1 MTISSNATPTSLPTK
16 NDWVNVTAGWSL
28 GDDFANMSGD
38 VSDGSLTCNLGS
50 VPQYCATLF
59 TCSIIVGNASE
70 KYQCGVFKNGTL
82 VPEHVFEVE
91 LGTSDEYSV
100 ALSGVDEMKSG
111 DVFDVRVRCTTRNT
125 TSITITRG
133 NLNIFTIT
141 GPAGP
146 TGYTGP
152 IGPTGATGYTGHTGP
167 TGFTGP
173 TGYTGPLGP
182 TGPTGYT
189 GYSGPAGANTSLSN
203 LANPTAI
210 NVAALTFTGPG
221 GLTAGGSDQDLTLT
235 PSGTGKVSIAS
246 SVDVPTG
253 SSYLYNGVPM
263 VNAQTA
269 LNNVFFGNSG
279 NLTTTA
285 ANNLAVGGGALHSV
299 VDGGDNVAIGT
310 NALYHLTGGDNNVA
324 LGFNTLLF
332 LSTGS
337 QNCAMGTETLG
348 SLTTGNYNIGVGN
361 SALAYEETGSQ
372 NVGIGYAALYND
384 ASGTGNVAIG
394 SNCLQDLDITAAD
407 GSGSNT
413 VVGFNTGRGI
423 ITGVNN
429 TIIGAN
435 VTSLS
440 STLSGWVIIASGDG
454 SKRIVA
460 DPAGKVGVNTP
471 TPGTTLSVLEDQ
483 TYSEPTPGTASGG
496 FSVLGSNG
504 LYGLYVG
511 VSPTGNPWFQSMRN
525 DSVGSTY
532 DLELNPVGGKVGINT
547 ISPNVA
553 LDISTGAVATRRT
566 PLAVSNGANNDLAI
580 GTAGYVCLTG
590 PTAGFSISGF
600 ANGADGRILMVT
612 NEVAQTLTI
621 KNLSGSS
628 SANQII
634 TGTGA
639 DVNLSG
645 VAGAS
650 AWFVYNATLA
660 KWCLVRSA

>member
-1 MTISSNATPTSLPTK
+1 
-16 NDWVNVTAGWSL
+16 
-28 GDDFANMSGD
+28 
-38 VSDGSLTCNLGS
+38 
-50 VPQYCATLF
+50 
-59 TCSIIVGNASE
+59 
-70 KYQCGVFKNGTL
+70 
-82 VPEHVFEVE
+82 
-91 LGTSDEYSV
+91 
-100 ALSGVDEMKSG
+100 
-111 DVFDVRVRCTTRNT
+111 
-125 TSITITRG
+125 
-133 NLNIFTIT
+133 
-141 GPAGP
+141 
-146 TGYTGP
+146 
-152 IGPTGATGYTGHTGP
+152 
-167 TGFTGP
+167 
-173 TGYTGPLGP
+173 
-182 TGPTGYT
+182 GPTGYT